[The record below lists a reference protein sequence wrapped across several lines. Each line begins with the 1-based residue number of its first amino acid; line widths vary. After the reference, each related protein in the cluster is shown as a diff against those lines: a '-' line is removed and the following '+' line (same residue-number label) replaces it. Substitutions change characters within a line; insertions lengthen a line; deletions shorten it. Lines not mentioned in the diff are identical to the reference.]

1 MNESSNSG
9 FNTDNSICSKETIN
23 TSTSFEK
30 DITTSENIKD
40 YILKS
45 ISRNLKEIINENI
58 QNNQIKYI
66 NNDLFYFSHIPEI
79 SLEDYLYRIYKNTK
93 MNISTLIISIIYIDR
108 FIQLN
113 RYILSMNNIHKIL
126 LSSCL
131 LSIKFNEDINYNAK
145 YYSKVVGL
153 PIYDLNNLEFYFYV
167 KLNFTLFVDYEIYQ
181 NYYEYFIKDNNNES
195 KQSES
200 EIKNTKKDKNKT
212 KG

>member
-1 MNESSNSG
+1 
-9 FNTDNSICSKETIN
+9 
-23 TSTSFEK
+23 
-30 DITTSENIKD
+30 
-40 YILKS
+40 
-45 ISRNLKEIINENI
+45 
-58 QNNQIKYI
+58 
-66 NNDLFYFSHIPEI
+66 
-79 SLEDYLYRIYKNTK
+79 